1 MKVHMF
7 PKIIIAVVTDGRSD
21 SALQAAVSIL
31 HLQMQLMNTPQNQ
44 SFQADLRFYKSNNEA
59 LQDLFVT
66 KDAAGLFV
74 VHWSTGIP
82 GPFAMKA
89 FKSNKEVIIG
99 VHPDGVID
107 WDRVRNN
114 ITSTTES
121 LENTGI
127 QYNVDLESAPDSDG
141 YAKIKRINMLNVM
154 FVKRSV
160 VDAMARAHPK
170 IISKDKKNAAFCLD
184 GIYDGTYMTGPERF
198 MRLYGKPMFAETE
211 HGITKLAPQDFTGI
225 VGARSVLR

>member
-1 MKVHMF
+1 MP

-21 SALQAAVSIL
+21 SALQSAVSIL
-31 HLQMQLMNTPQNQ
+31 HLQMQLMSTPAEQ
-44 SFQADLRFYKSNNEA
+44 SFQADLRFYKTNNEA
-59 LQDLFVT
+59 LQDLFLT

-89 FKSNKEVIIG
+89 FKSKKEVVIG

-114 ITSTTES
+114 ITSTSES
-121 LENTGI
+121 LENTGMK
-127 QYNVDLESAPDSDG
+127 YNVDLAGVPGPDG
-141 YAKIKRINMLNVM
+141 YARIKHIHMLNVM

-160 VDAMARAHPK
+160 VDSIAAAHPE
-170 IISKDKKNAAFCLD
+170 IISKDKKHAAFCLD
-184 GIYDGTYMTGPERF
+184 GVYDGSYLTGPERF
-198 MRLYGKPMFAETE
+198 MSLYDKPMFAETE
-211 HGITKLAPQDFTGI
+211 FGITKLAPQDFTGI
-225 VGARSVLR
+225 CGNRNVLR